1 MDIKRVLT
9 TVIGL
14 PIVILISIFGNKYI
28 ISLLIAIMAILA
40 MKEYINCVSKKAK
53 VISWISYLS
62 VASIGLIHVFSNDL
76 IKYLPLLIPSLLLI
90 LFLHIIIT
98 NMKINFQDITYTF
111 MGIIYILGFI
121 SFIPLLYG
129 YDNGN
134 VSGKILIWFTII
146 SAWGTDIFAFIV
158 GRNIGKTKFSKVS
171 PNKSIEGCIGGTL
184 GAIILN
190 FTFTYILNTYFN
202 FEISYLAIVIIS
214 FVLSIIGQIGDFAA
228 SSIKRYFEIK
238 DFSEL
243 FPGHGGMIDR
253 IDSVMF
259 IAPFAYFLL
268 INFL

>member
-28 ISLLIAIMAILA
+28 IDVLIAIIAILA

-53 VISWISYLS
+53 VISWISYIS
-62 VASIGLIHVFSNDL
+62 VASIAFIHLFSNDA
-76 IKYLPLLIPSLLLI
+76 IKILPLLLPLLLLI

-111 MGIIYILGFI
+111 MGIIYILGFTL
-121 SFIPLLYG
+121 FIPLLYG

-134 VSGKILIWFTII
+134 ISGKILIWFTII
-146 SAWGTDIFAFIV
+146 SAWGTDIFAFII
-158 GRNIGKTKFSKVS
+158 GRKLGKTKFSKVS
-171 PNKSIEGCIGGTL
+171 PNKSVEGCIAGTL
-184 GAIILN
+184 GAIMLN
-190 FTFTYILNTYFN
+190 LIFVYVLNTYFG
-202 FEISYLAIVIIS
+202 FEISYLSITIIA
-214 FVLSIIGQIGDFAA
+214 FILSIIGQIGDFAA